1 MTQRDDLFTLTL
13 RDLRTE
19 MHARFTLLVG
29 GFAALAAYYLLFH
42 LPFRTDLAT
51 LLLSLTGAAALARS
65 GYNTHPNL
73 ARYAF
78 VTAMHLTL
86 LVAMLLEPNP
96 WLPFVS
102 LPLTLVSALLVSH
115 SSFVVAPLAPLFAI
129 ALTTIGYADYPL
141 LPLAGLAAFNLAIT
155 RTALAT
161 FYMALFWYRSMQQRA
176 DALLEETRDRR
187 AELASALKSLEV
199 SYQTQGRMQGQL
211 IYARRQAQE
220 ARRMKERFAANI
232 SHELRTP
239 LNLILGFSEM
249 IYLRPEVYGEDVAL
263 PPKLYRDIDQIHR
276 SSKHLLAL
284 IDDVLDL
291 SHIEVSGFSMHFE
304 RTELA
309 EFLADTGEIIR
320 NLFHEPEIVAFVVDI
335 APHLPSV
342 EIDKT
347 RIRQVL
353 LNLLTNAQRF
363 TKRGAVTL
371 CVRPSSGGDEVI
383 FSVADTGIGIP
394 ADKIAQ
400 VFDEFYQVDYSLSRS
415 HGGAG
420 LGLAITRRFIEAHGG
435 QITVESEEGVG
446 SRFTFTLP
454 TTHAFVHAAPPE
466 TVEFSAS
473 TSKPQAP
480 SSQRRLDAAI
490 TVLVV
495 DPDPAVTSIIQRHVG
510 ADLSQARIIQVY
522 SEAELPGAVEE
533 YRPRVVVRNLLPGRG
548 WSSDGEDSVFSRLL
562 VPVIECALPSTTW
575 MIDQLGVAA
584 CLSKPITR
592 TQIVEQIGRLN
603 LAQRGRPLR
612 ILVVDDDMGF
622 VQLVQ
627 RSIESLPNARDY
639 AVSRAYDGAQV
650 MEMVGQNPPDLIL
663 LDLAMPEMDG
673 FQVIEALHADP
684 ATADIPIILLTATR
698 YVQDALEHNTEMV
711 IRQAGGLHPAE
722 VLRCLRAVI
731 EQLEPRYEQWLS

>member
-42 LPFRTDLAT
+42 IPFRTDLAA
-51 LLLSLTGAAALARS
+51 LLLSLTVAAVLTRS
-65 GYNTHPNL
+65 AYNVYPNL

-86 LVAMLLEPNP
+86 LVAMILEPNP
-96 WLPFVS
+96 WLPLVS

-115 SSFVVAPLAPLFAI
+115 SSFVVAPLAPAFAI
-129 ALTTIGYADYPL
+129 ALTYADYAAYPL
-141 LPLAGLAAFNLAIT
+141 LPLVGLAAFNLAIT

-176 DALLEETRDRR
+176 DELLEETRDRR
-187 AELASALKSLEV
+187 AELAGALKSLET
-199 SYQTQGRMQGQL
+199 SYQTQQRMQSQL

-249 IYLRPEVYGEDVAL
+249 IYLRPEVYGEDLAL

-304 RTELA
+304 RTDLA
-309 EFLADTGEIIR
+309 AFMDDTAEIIR
-320 NLFHEPEIVAFVVDI
+320 NLFPEPEIVAFVVDV
-335 APHLPSV
+335 APDLPIV
-342 EIDKT
+342 EIDRT

-363 TKRGAVTL
+363 TQRGAVTI

-383 FSVADTGIGIP
+383 FTVADTGIGIP
-394 ADKIAQ
+394 ADKIAH

-454 TTHAFVHAAPPE
+454 AVHAPVQQVSPESAPVAVIP
-466 TVEFSAS
+466 T
-473 TSKPQAP
+473 PAP
-480 SSQRRLDAAI
+480 TPLRHPDSVP

-495 DPDPAVTSIIQRHVG
+495 DPDPAVSDIIQRHIG
-510 ADLSQARIIQVY
+510 ADMVRIVQVNTA
-522 SEAELPGAVEE
+522 AELSGAVQEH
-533 YRPRVVVRNLLPGRG
+533 RPRAVVRNLLPQHGRLSNG
-548 WSSDGEDSVFSRLL
+548 AESVFSALP

-584 CLSKPITR
+584 CLAKPITR
-592 TQIVEQIGRLN
+592 AQIIEQITRLN
-603 LAQRGRPLR
+603 LAHGQRPLR
-612 ILVVDDDMGF
+612 LLVVDDDMGF

-639 AVSRAYDGAQV
+639 AVSRAYDGAQA
-650 MEMVGQNPPDLIL
+650 MTMVHERPPDLIL

-684 ATADIPIILLTATR
+684 TTASIPIILLTATR

-731 EQLEPRYEQWLS
+731 EQLEPRYEQWLG